1 METLIGKFKN
11 YYETYKI
18 QEKEKQTAFELAA
31 ANRKSKKQ
39 KEKEKEKEKEKD
51 VFDMA
56 MEEAYEAKGHI
67 KKTMQSVEEVKTAY
81 KKKQ

>member
-1 METLIGKFKN
+1 VETLIGKFKN
-11 YYETYKI
+11 YYETYKV
-18 QEKEKQTAFELAA
+18 QEKEKQTAFELAV
-31 ANRKSKKQ
+31 ANRKNKKQ
-39 KEKEKEKEKEKD
+39 KEKEKEKEKD

-56 MEEAYEAKGHI
+56 MDEAYEAKVHI

>member
-1 METLIGKFKN
+1 VETLIGKFKN
-11 YYETYKI
+11 YYETYKV

-31 ANRKSKKQ
+31 ANRKNKKQ
-39 KEKEKEKEKEKD
+39 KEKEKEKEKD

-56 MEEAYEAKGHI
+56 MDEAYEAKVHI

>member
-11 YYETYKI
+11 YYETYKV
-18 QEKEKQTAFELAA
+18 QEKEKQTAFELAV
-31 ANRKSKKQ
+31 ANRKNKKQ
-39 KEKEKEKEKEKD
+39 KEKEKEKEKD

-56 MEEAYEAKGHI
+56 MDEAYEAKVHI
-67 KKTMQSVEEVKTAY
+67 KKTIQSVEEVKSAY

>member
-11 YYETYKI
+11 YYETYKV

-31 ANRKSKKQ
+31 ANRKNKKQ
-39 KEKEKEKEKEKD
+39 KEKEKEKEKD

-56 MEEAYEAKGHI
+56 MDEAYEAKVHI

>member
-11 YYETYKI
+11 YYETYKV
-18 QEKEKQTAFELAA
+18 QEKEKQTAFELAV
-31 ANRKSKKQ
+31 ANRKNKKQ
-39 KEKEKEKEKEKD
+39 KEKEKEKEKD

-56 MEEAYEAKGHI
+56 MDEAYEAKVHI